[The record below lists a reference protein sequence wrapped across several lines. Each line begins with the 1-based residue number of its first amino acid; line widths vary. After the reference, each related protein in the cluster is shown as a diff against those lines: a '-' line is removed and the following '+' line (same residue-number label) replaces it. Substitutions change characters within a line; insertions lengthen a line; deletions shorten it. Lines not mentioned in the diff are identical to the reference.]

1 MKTCITL
8 ILCFFII
15 HTSAQQP
22 TEIPSPNT
30 ETAYLNYD
38 FNLQRS
44 GYEQVETKMIYSY
57 LNQPLRLYFVID
69 SLYDYMF
76 AAICDSSTGGLKA
89 ECYYESDASPFI
101 QSDPGELIKE
111 YNAKITLLPL
121 SANQRNGT
129 VSIILNLQGKTE
141 AIEPSYYMMVRKKR
155 IY

>member
-76 AAICDSSTGGLKA
+76 AAICDSS
-89 ECYYESDASPFI
+89 
-101 QSDPGELIKE
+101 
-111 YNAKITLLPL
+111 
-121 SANQRNGT
+121 
-129 VSIILNLQGKTE
+129 
-141 AIEPSYYMMVRKKR
+141 
-155 IY
+155 